1 MTNTDKDKFTAIAHD
16 DDFRNGYASRTTWAE
31 ILEPHGGYFWAATQ
45 ATSAGN
51 HLAVVADRLPVLPV
65 PAAP

>member
-31 ILEPHGGYFWAATQ
+31 ILEPHGWVLVRPGKSGGRYVCELLVSLPDS
-45 ATSAGN
+45 SA
-51 HLAVVADRLPVLPV
+51 R
-65 PAAP
+65 